1 MFSGRYEYAIDDKG
15 RLSVPARF
23 REILASPDE
32 PGKRRI
38 EDHYGSERARAPRKS
53 GSPADLKLILT
64 NLDRCIAAYPERE
77 WVELQGRIERS
88 SVSTR
93 EARNFL
99 RFFYSGASECPID
112 RLGRIL
118 IPQSL
123 RNYGAI
129 KKNVVV
135 IGMNKKIEIWAEG
148 AWAEVV
154 KQATSDVEKMTD
166 IISELGL

>member
-15 RLSVPARF
+15 RLSIPSRF
-23 REILASPDE
+23 RDILASHGDA
-32 PGKRRI
+32 GK
-38 EDHYGSERARAPRKS
+38 KS

-64 NLDRCIAAYPERE
+64 NLDGCIAAYPEKE
-77 WVELQGRIERS
+77 WEELQGRIEGS
-88 SVSTR
+88 GTLKK
-93 EARNFL
+93 EAKNFL
-99 RFFYSGASECPID
+99 RFFYSGASECSID

-135 IGMNKKIEIWAEG
+135 IGMNRKIEIWAEG

-154 KQATSDVEKMTD
+154 KQATSDMERMTD
-166 IISELGL
+166 IAAELGL